1 MTDRRLTHRP
11 TYYLEVEWIA
21 ACKRMMGEVLEEKR
35 PTIRTVTAL
44 SRAALRAADVELDGV
59 AVWGC
64 KRGSDC
70 KMLNVGPS

>member
-1 MTDRRLTHRP
+1 
-11 TYYLEVEWIA
+11 
-21 ACKRMMGEVLEEKR
+21 MMGEVLEEKR

-64 KRGSDC
+64 KRGGDC